1 MPDLSA
7 LGGLDAVRAAAMVEH
22 YQKTME
28 LVTHHW
34 ERRSRQFVTLVAVL
48 GGAALVA
55 FARHLIAPAL
65 ASLILERF
73 PALDRTLVDGLTP
86 VAADLLLAFL
96 VISVFYLTASLV
108 NRTSVI
114 NNYYG
119 YLEGLE
125 AEIKPALQLRPG
137 QVAFAREGDFYRIAG
152 SDISKLIA
160 RCYKGV
166 LGSLLVFFFAARLFF
181 DFPTDVSSLPPLDRA
196 AILTFVAKTFLF
208 VIDVLIV
215 VPTTWLFVRLVR
227 LKPLSNEEI
236 QRLMKAQATQR
247 A

>member
-73 PALDRTLVDGLTP
+73 PALDRKLVDGLTP

-125 AEIKPALQLRPG
+125 AEIKAALQLRPG